1 MTLASYGLARKMA
14 TSSQLSHKTKHVLVV
29 EDEDL
34 IRETVADA
42 LRQENYKVSTAANGK
57 EAVEFL
63 EELAQQDYAT
73 LPLNLLILDL
83 MLPHVSGLEICRF
96 LRSRGSDIPIL
107 ILSAKGSETDRVVG
121 LEVGADDYLPKPFG
135 IRELLARCSALLR
148 RCQTIQATETILKVK
163 DIVMYL
169 DSHRVMVRGKE
180 VTLSPKE
187 FNLLELFMRHPRR
200 IWSREQI
207 IARVWGE
214 DYRGETKTID
224 VHIRWL
230 REKLEVDPGEPEYIL
245 TERGFGYRLWAG
257 Q

>member
-1 MTLASYGLARKMA
+1 MIFTRTVGSSIIQSISKKLDYKLKGTSGLAAMTLASYGLSRKMA

-42 LRQENYKVSTAANGK
+42 LRQETYKVSTAANGK

-83 MLPHVSGLEICRF
+83 MLPHVSELEICRF

-121 LEVGADDYLPKPFG
+121 LEVGVPL
-135 IRELLARCSALLR
+135 
-148 RCQTIQATETILKVK
+148 Q
-163 DIVMYL
+163 
-169 DSHRVMVRGKE
+169 
-180 VTLSPKE
+180 
-187 FNLLELFMRHPRR
+187 
-200 IWSREQI
+200 
-207 IARVWGE
+207 
-214 DYRGETKTID
+214 
-224 VHIRWL
+224 
-230 REKLEVDPGEPEYIL
+230 
-245 TERGFGYRLWAG
+245 RL
-257 Q
+257 